1 MVIAVLIVIGV
12 DIVVIV
18 AFLASVV
25 TRRRWVRRQPGVF
38 RGAIRVAG
46 GHVHGLKP
54 RWSRGY
60 GRWIR
65 DVLVWTSSPFLYRTT
80 FLPADSLGYQ
90 RETTPEELRRLGEHP
105 TVARMTSGSTI
116 VDIAA
121 HREHRKSLLGPY
133 SRTEVD
139 N

>member
-1 MVIAVLIVIGV
+1 MVIAVLVVIGV
-12 DIVVIV
+12 EIVVIV

-65 DVLVWTSSPFLYRTT
+65 DVHGLDEFAVPVSTT

-105 TVARMTSGSTI
+105 TVVRMTSGDPSA
-116 VDIAA
+116 DIAA
-121 HREHRKSLLGPY
+121 DREHRKSLLGAI
-133 SRTEVD
+133 RGRR
-139 N
+139 